1 MWWLGRMALGLLA
14 VSGCYS
20 ALAEEG
26 ADFMKNIKV
35 DGMGVTV
42 GAGKYATADGV
53 VAVKESQT
61 LTIAPAT
68 LQRAENEVLKLSPNE
83 PKSFH
88 SGTKLAALNVLDVN
102 AAGSLDASTL
112 TIRKEKE
119 GPALTLGKDYLVSA
133 EFGMVGLA
141 PGSPIKPDETV
152 YASYAY
158 GLQRIDS
165 IVQNANGKLE
175 VASGTPHLSV
185 PQPPALSSGMKRLVN
200 VYVRARVSRIEQND
214 LFPVLETAA
223 KAKTDS
229 KSGRVPKTLAKIRS
243 GKPVTIVCWGDSV
256 TAGGNASKPEMRYVD
271 QFARMLKAKYPKA
284 AIDVQ
289 NISVGGSGSP
299 QWLRLPPFADYA
311 QKPEGKDT
319 DFERVLKAKPDLVT
333 IEFVNDCGL
342 SREQWEN
349 CYKTILERLRPL
361 GTEVILI
368 TPHFTMLSMMGTDD
382 IRTAERRPYV
392 AFLHEFAEREK
403 LGMADAASRWGHLW
417 KEGIPYPTELHNTI
431 NHPDDR
437 GHALFA
443 EELMKCFK

>member
-1 MWWLGRMALGLLA
+1 MWWNGRMAFAML
-14 VSGCYS
+14 VVGCS
-20 ALAEEG
+20 AALAEGSEG
-26 ADFMKNIKV
+26 FVKNITV
-35 DGMGVTV
+35 DGMRVTV

-53 VAVKESQT
+53 INVKESQT
-61 LTIAPAT
+61 LSISPAT
-68 LQRAENEVLKLSPNE
+68 IQRAENEALKLSPNE
-83 PKSFH
+83 PKSWH
-88 SGTKLAALNVLDVN
+88 GGTRLAALSVLDVN
-102 AAGSLDASTL
+102 AAGSLDAATL
-112 TIRKEKE
+112 TIRKDKE

-141 PGSPIKPDETV
+141 PGSPVKPDETV

-158 GLQRIDS
+158 GLQRLDT
-165 IVQNANGKLE
+165 IVQNAKGKLE
-175 VASGTPHLSV
+175 VVTGTPHLSV
-185 PQPPALSSGMKRLVN
+185 PQPPVLAPGMKRLVN
-200 VYVRARVSRIEQND
+200 VHVRARISQIEQKD

-229 KSGRVPKTLAKIRS
+229 KAGRIPKTLAKIRH

-289 NISVGGSGSP
+289 NISVGGSCSA
-299 QWLRLPPFADYA
+299 QWLRLPPFEDTAK
-311 QKPEGKDT
+311 KPEAKDI

-342 SREQWEN
+342 GREHWEN

-368 TPHFTMLSMMGTDD
+368 TPHFTMLPMMGTDD

-403 LGMADAASRWGHLW
+403 LGLADAASRWGHLW
-417 KEGIPYPTELHNTI
+417 KEGIPYLTELHNTI